1 MLRKIQIFQNCPEKN
16 KAKNN
21 AKILLTF
28 LLSLTLFLQL
38 GVAVGFVLPPMLVPN
53 SENLETV
60 GKDLQMMFY
69 MVAGLTSVLLVLMVF
84 CK

>member
-1 MLRKIQIFQNCPEKN
+1 MLRKIQIFQNCRQKN

-28 LLSLTLFLQL
+28 PLSLIPFLQL

-84 CK
+84 CE